1 MIFIETPIF
10 TRLVKEILS
19 DEEYRELQS
28 VLIRQPELGVVIQGS
43 GGLRKM
49 HWSVG
54 GKGKSGGVRVI
65 YYLVTRDKILMVFIY
80 LKGKQDD
87 LTAEQ
92 VKRLR
97 RIIEEE

>member
-1 MIFIETPIF
+1 M
-10 TRLVKEILS
+10 R
-19 DEEYRELQS
+19 
-28 VLIRQPELGVVIQGS
+28 
-43 GGLRKM
+43 
-49 HWSVG
+49 WAVG
-54 GKGKSGGVRVI
+54 GKGKSGGMRVI